1 MLYIHIYKK
10 YKINDIIREF
20 RKYCEEKKVND
31 IIKEFND
38 YYKQKKVKLD
48 NIFKLLIDFREYYNQ
63 KN

>member
-1 MLYIHIYKK
+1 MLYIHIDKEYE
-10 YKINDIIREF
+10 IDDIIREF
-20 RKYCEEKKVND
+20 RKYYEEKKVND
-31 IIKEFND
+31 VFKEFKD